1 MSYFENFGKV
11 LYTFANENVVTTNIS
26 AYAEVLDD
34 IRVSSEFYQDYYIQS
49 GERADQTS
57 YSIYGDPSLHWTFYL
72 MNPKLREQG
81 WPLSSSELT
90 QKVKKDYP
98 NYVLVSNSDLAN
110 NLKVGQII
118 RGETSGVDSTV
129 LHINYDLGQI
139 TIDKKLEN
147 TPESLRDMQTDSALN
162 VTYVSQSEEHL
173 AARHYTIG
181 GVITDINPFVD
192 IPLSAIKVTNQE
204 FYVSNNEN
212 LKQIRIVKPN
222 VINQVT
228 NAFYDAIREI

>member
-1 MSYFENFGKV
+1 M
-11 LYTFANENVVTTNIS
+11 
-26 AYAEVLDD
+26 D
-34 IRVSSEFYQDYYIQS
+34 
-49 GERADQTS
+49 
-57 YSIYGDPSLHWTFYL
+57 L

-139 TIDKKLEN
+139 TIDKKL
-147 TPESLRDMQTDSALN
+147 
-162 VTYVSQSEEHL
+162 
-173 AARHYTIG
+173 
-181 GVITDINPFVD
+181 
-192 IPLSAIKVTNQE
+192 
-204 FYVSNNEN
+204 
-212 LKQIRIVKPN
+212 
-222 VINQVT
+222 
-228 NAFYDAIREI
+228 

>member
-49 GERADQTS
+49 GERADQAS

-173 AARHYTIG
+173 AAHPYTIG

-204 FYVSNNEN
+204 FYVSNNDN
-212 LKQIRIVKPN
+212 LKQIRIIKPN

>member
-11 LYTFANENVVTTNIS
+11 LYTFANENVVTTNLS

-98 NYVLVSNSDLAN
+98 NL
-110 NLKVGQII
+110 I
-118 RGETSGVDSTV
+118 
-129 LHINYDLGQI
+129 
-139 TIDKKLEN
+139 
-147 TPESLRDMQTDSALN
+147 
-162 VTYVSQSEEHL
+162 
-173 AARHYTIG
+173 
-181 GVITDINPFVD
+181 
-192 IPLSAIKVTNQE
+192 
-204 FYVSNNEN
+204 
-212 LKQIRIVKPN
+212 
-222 VINQVT
+222 
-228 NAFYDAIREI
+228 

>member
-110 NLKVGQII
+110 NLKGGQII

-173 AARHYTIG
+173 AAHHYTIG

-204 FYVSNNEN
+204 FYVSNNDN
-212 LKQIRIVKPN
+212 LKQIRIIKPN